1 MGNWSIKDLYLKT
14 ESRSSNCPVSGFW
27 FLKVQDATA
36 RNQKLTK
43 PPSNHNSASVNA
55 INEFTDSGGRQKIWQ
70 FLWFDNRDK
79 RSRILFAHITI
90 SGSWN
95 DIHIVVMMFVTVTGA
110 IGLCYCLHN
119 LSSRM
124 LFQPTKTSWLIYA
137 IETSPSGTFA
147 AVAAAAQT

>member
-27 FLKVQDATA
+27 FLKAQDATA

-43 PPSNHNSASVNA
+43 PPRNHNSASVNA
-55 INEFTDSGGRQKIWQ
+55 INEFTDDSGGRQKIWQ

-90 SGSWN
+90 SGSSN
-95 DIHIVVMMFVTVTGA
+95 DIHIVVMLLLTVTGT
-110 IGLCYCLHN
+110 IGLCFCLHN
-119 LSSRM
+119 CHHGCYFSRPK
-124 LFQPTKTSWLIYA
+124 QVDSYA
-137 IETSPSGTFA
+137 METSPSGTFA
-147 AVAAAAQT
+147 IAAAAQT